1 MRQALKRWLKRLFVT
16 AFLVALALTLF
27 LAFLSW
33 TGMDERWARTAV
45 IHRIEQMTG
54 ARVELGA
61 FHFHLAHIRVELDDL
76 TLHGKE
82 TEDLPPF
89 VHVDRVRASIR
100 IISFLEK
107 KISLEDLEIDRPSV
121 AVRIDENGATNVP
134 APAVHKQSR
143 PWREQLFDLAI
154 QKLRVNDGS
163 ILFNNAR
170 TPLAVEGN
178 NFRFALDFDAVT
190 PGHGTYAG
198 RLDWQQFE
206 IAAKRYLPF
215 ASGVSAKFTLGR
227 DTFSLDEL
235 YWRLPHSEL
244 DVRAELANFRSNAWN
259 IRYRGK
265 LDLLD
270 INTILRKPHVP
281 GGVVDFSGQ
290 ADYRDGDWH
299 ASGHHAAHQISLPYQ
314 WFHDKQIES
323 SGRFE
328 ATKDK
333 VMLPEFEARA
343 EGGKLTGRLEMNPH
357 TLAFR
362 VDAKVRGDSLASL
375 LAAVDNPSLP
385 VHTLH
390 WDGIV
395 DVDAVTTWTADFKH
409 FRSVGESRWSPPTTL
424 APGTIPT
431 TALIHFDYSADRRDA
446 QLTQSQITTPTMR
459 LNIDGA
465 LSAVDCTLET
475 RLEADN
481 LLEWDEFINYLRGPD
496 SEPRRI
502 SGRTVFQGRVL
513 GPLGGPTFVGHV
525 KTFDA
530 HYEQYA
536 WDEIEGDLNYS
547 PDEFRLDHATVR
559 RGKSNAALD
568 LQLSFDGDWGFL
580 PESPWKLTIKF
591 DQDPLEDIQG
601 LFGTNYPASG
611 LLSGEFTGG
620 GTRALPTLGGDFVLA
635 KVNAW
640 SVQVDEFRGR
650 LGLTGDEVRISNGR
664 ISKQAARMSGDFA
677 YRFEDKSVD
686 FKLSGSDISLDQIE
700 KLQSASMP
708 IGGTVSFDL
717 AGKGPWL
724 APQVNGTLRLAKLRI
739 GGEVQGD
746 LQGKLDSD
754 GRNTRLQLTSKMANG
769 DLQGEF
775 NLGLS
780 GDYPYTG
787 ELTVQNVDLDPF
799 IRIGLHLKAVT
810 GHSSV
815 DGHFALKGA
824 VRKPGSLEIQAEI
837 SRIKFDYQFV
847 DLQNVD
853 AIRLVY
859 RRDEIRVEQAHIKG
873 SNSDFRFSGFAR
885 FAGDHSLDLKLAG
898 SVNLQ
903 LITGFVPALEATGA
917 AQIDAGIQGTT
928 SNPQI
933 TGRLRVE
940 DASARYGDFPAG
952 LSHVKG
958 DLVFDKTRL
967 YFDQLT
973 AEAGGGLLKMDGS
986 VTYGDG
992 GLRYEINTHANR
1004 IRLRYPE
1011 GMSWLIGGTLRFNG
1025 TTDAGTISGN
1035 LVMDRL
1041 LLGQGVDLSTLI
1053 VSSKDSGHGPATN
1066 SPFLSN
1072 LQFDILVDSG
1082 PDARLQWEGANVS
1095 TEGSLRVR
1103 GTWDHPIMLGHIHLI
1118 SGEMSFRGN
1127 RYTLSRG
1134 DINFSNPFR
1143 LDPVLNIEATTTIQQ
1158 YQITLDFSGP
1168 ASHLSLAYRSDPPL
1182 PSADVIALLALGTT
1196 SEESALRSS
1205 SAGQSQNFGAT
1216 ALLSEALTSQIGGR
1230 IQHLFG
1236 ISRFRIDP
1244 FLSGTSTEQNA
1255 AARITI
1261 QQQVTRDLMI
1271 TYSTNTTSDQ
1281 EQVIEVEYAIRR
1293 DISIVALRD
1302 NNGTFGLDVK
1312 FTKRFK

>member
-1 MRQALKRWLKRLFVT
+1 MRKGLKRWLKRLFVT
-16 AFLVALALTLF
+16 GFLVAFALA
-27 LAFLSW
+27 AFLFFSL
-33 TGMDERWARTAV
+33 TGLDERWARTAV

-61 FHFHLAHIRVELDDL
+61 FHFHLVGLRIELDNL
-76 TLHGKE
+76 TLHGHE
-82 TEDLPPF
+82 AEGLPPF

-100 IISFLEK
+100 ILSFFSR
-107 KISLEDLEIDRPSV
+107 KISLEDVEIERPAV
-121 AVRIDENGATNVP
+121 NVRIDETGASNVP
-134 APAVHKQSR
+134 SPAVHQQSR

-154 QKLRVNDGS
+154 QKLRLDDGY

-178 NFRFALDFDAVT
+178 NFRFALDFDAT
-190 PGHGTYAG
+190 LPGHQTYVG
-198 RLDWQQFE
+198 RLDWQHIE
-206 IAAKRYLPF
+206 MAAKRYLPF

-227 DTFSLDEL
+227 DSFSLNEFV
-235 YWRLPHSEL
+235 WKLPHSEL
-244 DVRAELANFRSNAWN
+244 ELRAELPSFQSPAWK
-259 IRYRGK
+259 ILYRGR
-265 LDLLD
+265 LDFLD
-270 INTILRKPHVP
+270 INTILRKPHSP
-281 GGVVDFSGQ
+281 GGIVDFSGQ
-290 ADYRDGDWH
+290 ADYHPGDWH
-299 ASGHHAAHQISLPYQ
+299 ANGHYAAHQISLPYQ
-314 WFHDKQIES
+314 WFHAKGIES

-328 ATKDK
+328 ATKEK
-333 VMLPEFEARA
+333 VTLPQFEARA
-343 EGGKLTGRLEMNPH
+343 EGGTLNGQLEMNLNN
-357 TLAFR
+357 LAFR
-362 VDAKVRGDSLASL
+362 VDARARGDSLADL
-375 LAAVDNPSLP
+375 LTAVDNPNLP

-409 FRSVGESRWSPPTTL
+409 FRSVGQSRWSPPSTIS
-424 APGTIPT
+424 PGTIP
-431 TALIHFDYSADRRDA
+431 ASAMIHFDYSADRHDV
-446 QLTQSQITTPTMR
+446 QLTQSQITTPSMR
-459 LNIDGA
+459 LNFDGS
-465 LSAVDCTLET
+465 LSAVDSTLET
-475 RLEADN
+475 SLEADN

-502 SGRTVFQGRVL
+502 SGRTVFKGRIL
-513 GPLGGPTFVGHV
+513 GPLGGPTFAGHV

-530 HYEQYA
+530 RYEQYS

-547 PDEFRLDHATVR
+547 PDEFRLEHANVR
-559 RGKSNAALD
+559 RGQSNASLD
-568 LQLSFDGDWGFL
+568 LQLTFNGDWGFL
-580 PESPWKLTIKF
+580 PESPWKLDIKF
-591 DQDPLEDIQG
+591 DRDPLDDIQG
-601 LFGTNYPASG
+601 LFGTNYPANG
-611 LLSGEFTGG
+611 LLTGEFIGG
-620 GTRALPTLGGDFVLA
+620 GTRALPTLDGDFVLA
-635 KVNAW
+635 KVKAW
-640 SVQVDEFRGR
+640 DLEVDEFRGR
-650 LGLTGDEVRISNGR
+650 LGLQHDEIRISNAAIR
-664 ISKQAARMSGDFA
+664 KQSARVTGDFL
-677 YRFEDKSVD
+677 YRLQEKAVEFA
-686 FKLSGSDISLDQIE
+686 LAGSDISLDQIE
-700 KLQSASMP
+700 KLQSASLP
-708 IGGTVSFDL
+708 VGGTVSFNL
-717 AGKGPWL
+717 NGKGPLL
-724 APQVNGTLRLAKLRI
+724 APQLNGTFRLAKLRI
-739 GGEVQGD
+739 GEEIEGD
-746 LQGKLDSD
+746 LEGKLDSD
-754 GRNTRLQLTSKMANG
+754 GQRTRLQLTSKLANG
-769 DLQGEF
+769 NVQGQFE
-775 NLGLS
+775 LGLT
-780 GDYPYTG
+780 GDYPYSG
-787 ELTVQNVDLDPF
+787 ELTVEKVDLDSF
-799 IRIGLHLKAVT
+799 IRTGLHLKAVT

-815 DGHFALKGA
+815 DGHFTLRGA
-824 VRKPGSLEIQAEI
+824 VRKPGSLEIQATI

-847 DLQNVD
+847 DLENVD
-853 AIRLVY
+853 ALRLVY
-859 RRDEIRVEQAHIKG
+859 RRDEIRIEQAHLKG
-873 SNSDFRFSGFAR
+873 ANSDFRFSGFAR
-885 FAGDHSLDLKLAG
+885 FAGDRALGLKLAG

-903 LITGFVPALEATGA
+903 LLTGILPALEATGA
-917 AQIDAGIQGTT
+917 AQIDAAIAGTT

-940 DASARYGDFPAG
+940 DAAARYGDFPAG

-958 DLVFDKTRL
+958 EFVFDKTRL
-967 YFDQLT
+967 YFDNVT

-986 VTYGDG
+986 LNYGDG
-992 GLRYEINTHANR
+992 PLRYEINTHANR

-1011 GMSWLIGGTLRFNG
+1011 GMSWLIGGTLRFTG
-1025 TTDAGTISGN
+1025 SIQAGSISGH
-1035 LVMDRL
+1035 LIMDRL
-1041 LLGQGVDLSTLI
+1041 LLGEGVDLSTLI
-1053 VSSKDSGHGPATN
+1053 VSSRDSAHGPTRT
-1066 SPFLSN
+1066 SQFLSN
-1072 LQFDILVDSG
+1072 LQFDIVVDSG

-1205 SAGQSQNFGAT
+1205 TAGQSQNFGAT
-1216 ALLSEALTSQIGGR
+1216 ALLSEALTSQVGGR

-1261 QQQVTRDLMI
+1261 QQQVTRDLTI